1 MTSALQ
7 LPISQSI
14 TIHNPGKGRNF
25 IEQKKKT
32 YHYFI
37 WISLLIGVFFAFLFA
52 VAGDL
57 SVNGDTTML
66 FLYIPVA
73 PVCTGVILSR
83 LYRTRDKLLAR
94 IGALEASIEELKE
107 AQKQ

>member
-1 MTSALQ
+1 M
-7 LPISQSI
+7 
-14 TIHNPGKGRNF
+14 
-25 IEQKKKT
+25 EQKRK
-32 YHYFI
+32 YYDYCI

-52 VAGDL
+52 VAGDM

-66 FLYIPVA
+66 FLYIPVV

-83 LYRTRDKLLAR
+83 LYRTRDNLLDR

>member
-1 MTSALQ
+1 M
-7 LPISQSI
+7 
-14 TIHNPGKGRNF
+14 
-25 IEQKKKT
+25 EQKRK
-32 YHYFI
+32 YYDYCI
-37 WISLLIGVFFAFLFA
+37 WISLLIGVFIAFLFA

-66 FLYIPVA
+66 FLYIPVV

-83 LYRTRDKLLAR
+83 LYRTRDNLLDR

>member
-1 MTSALQ
+1 M
-7 LPISQSI
+7 
-14 TIHNPGKGRNF
+14 
-25 IEQKKKT
+25 EQKRK
-32 YHYFI
+32 YYDYCI

-83 LYRTRDKLLAR
+83 LYRTRDNLLDR

>member
-1 MTSALQ
+1 M
-7 LPISQSI
+7 
-14 TIHNPGKGRNF
+14 
-25 IEQKKKT
+25 EQKRK
-32 YHYFI
+32 YYDYCI

-66 FLYIPVA
+66 FLYIPVV

-83 LYRTRDKLLAR
+83 LYRTRDNLLDR
-94 IGALEASIEELKE
+94 IGALEASIKELKE